1 MPKIKMP
8 ARSFYDRTHDVK
20 GDIDMGKMYPVLHE
34 EVNPGDTFSLNSEI
48 LLRMNPMIYPVM
60 HEMTAYLRCFFVRD
74 WTIDDTFDEMI
85 SKGPDGDSTETLP
98 MNGANYT
105 VTLGSPEDWLNINP
119 GVYDADSF
127 NLMPL
132 RAYNKVYNDWYRP
145 QNQVPDEVDLDD
157 QNMKYTTWEKD
168 LFTGVLPFTQRGPQV
183 ILPLGTTS
191 TELPVH
197 YSDNDSFVFLGRG
210 KTGRANNGTSTSPA
224 YTNIYGFGIS
234 GRPSL
239 DSSSASAPYS
249 RVDFYNKNGNAQI
262 NNLNGSGTASSSTE
276 TDFAY
281 SSLYAEAPAISPI
294 TMNDWR
300 NYMQVQAWMEI
311 NALGGVRYPELVLA
325 HFGVVTPDARVERA
339 EYLGSMKVPVIV
351 SEVLQT
357 SASEDGQTP
366 QGNLAGHGIGANART
381 LFKRSFTEHGWII
394 GILTWVPKS
403 GYQQGIPL
411 EYQRESALDFAWP
424 LFTRLGMRDM
434 PIKTLYTGAYLDAN
448 GHITTPE
455 NGTWTPVSDPDA
467 TFGYYTI
474 YDELRYKSNSVHGK
488 FRTNL
493 SYIHLNRIFES
504 APTLSQQFVECH
516 PQTDRIKA
524 VTTEADGN
532 IQIVHR
538 LKCYRELPKNP
549 TPWHF

>member
-34 EVNPGDTFSLNSEI
+34 EVNPGDTFSLTSEI
-48 LLRMNPMIYPVM
+48 LLRMNPMIYPIM

-74 WTIDDTFDEMI
+74 WTIYDIFDDII
-85 SKGPDGDSTETLP
+85 SKGPDGESTETLP

-119 GVYDADSF
+119 GVYDADQF

-145 QNQVPDEVDLDD
+145 QNQVPTEVSLDD
-157 QNMKYTTWEKD
+157 QSMKYTTWEKD

-183 ILPLGTTS
+183 VLPLGTTS
-191 TELPVH
+191 TQLPVH

-210 KTGRANNGTSTSPA
+210 KTTRVNVGTSTSPS
-224 YTNIYGFGIS
+224 YKNVYGFGIS
-234 GRPSL
+234 GRPAL
-239 DSSSASAPYS
+239 DSSSAVAPYS
-249 RVDFYNKNGNAQI
+249 RVDFYANNTNAYV

-276 TDFAY
+276 ADFNY

-300 NYMQVQAWMEI
+300 NYMQVQAWMEL

-357 SASEDGQTP
+357 SATDSNTTP
-366 QGNLAGHGIGANART
+366 QGNLAGHGIGANARGI
-381 LFKRSFTEHGWII
+381 FKRSFTEHGWII

-434 PIKTLYTGAYLDAN
+434 PIKTLYTGAYLDSN

-493 SYIHLNRIFES
+493 SYIHLNRIFET
-504 APTLSQQFVECH
+504 APSLSQQFVECH

-532 IQIVHR
+532 IQILHR